1 MDRLLPH
8 DARWPKGLDR
18 CRVNYDNHLDH
29 QCHRDAVLNPPKREP
44 AMTADQSP
52 QPQAPETVG
61 RRRSLTPPKRLWIA
75 MFVLSVLLVIV
86 RGVDLFGDHA
96 KTNIATWILCFIA
109 VVWVAVWFFFRSGH
123 TRFVRLAVFAG
134 CVLVVGV
141 LCLLFRLDHVDGDL
155 SPVFVFR
162 FSMKPDR
169 LLKLPP
175 TGAGSEAVNVDLRT
189 TTKDDFPGFLG
200 PRRDESVVGVR
211 LSRNWTD
218 RPPELVWKQK
228 IGAGWS
234 AFSVVNG
241 HAVTMEQRGEME
253 MTTCYNVQ
261 TGQLEW
267 SHSTEARFE
276 RLEAGV
282 GPRSTPTIDEGMVF
296 ALGAKGHLAC
306 LDGANG
312 KPLWEMDLLKE
323 FDIPSE
329 ENEEI
334 VLWGR
339 SASPLVVGEK
349 LIVPIG
355 GRKEG
360 PLVALAAFDKRSGKL
375 LWKGGRRQIS
385 YCSPGLATLADVEQI
400 LIVNEATASGHD
412 PKTGK
417 VLWEHAWPGHTN
429 ADPNVSQAVPLGAD
443 QVLLSKGYGGGSML
457 LKLEPADGGGFQTQ
471 VVWKKPGVMKTKF
484 NNVAVLDGCGYS
496 LSDGVLECAKLSNGE
511 RTWRQGHYG
520 HGQLLRV
527 GDLLLVLSEKGEVV
541 LVEATPD
548 RPNNVLGRVQ
558 AFADVTWNN
567 LALYGPYLLVRNAE
581 EAACY
586 KLPLE

>member
-1 MDRLLPH
+1 
-8 DARWPKGLDR
+8 
-18 CRVNYDNHLDH
+18 
-29 QCHRDAVLNPPKREP
+29 
-44 AMTADQSP
+44 MTADQSP
-52 QPQAPETVG
+52 QPQAPEIKG
-61 RRRSLTPPKRLWIA
+61 RRRSLTPPKRLWIVLLA
-75 MFVLSVLLVIV
+75 LSVLLVIV

-96 KTNIATWILCFIA
+96 ITNIATWILCFIA

-123 TRFVRLAVFAG
+123 TRLVRLAVFAG
-134 CVLVVGV
+134 CVLVLGA
-141 LCLLFRLDHVDGDL
+141 LCALFDLDRVDGDL

-162 FSMKPDR
+162 FSTKPDR

-175 TGAGSEAVNVDLRT
+175 SDVESEAVNVDLRT

-200 PRRDESVVGVR
+200 PRRDESVDGVR

-218 RPPELVWKQK
+218 RPPELVWKRK

-253 MTTCYNVQ
+253 MTTCYNVL
-261 TGQLEW
+261 TGDLEW
-267 SHSTEARFE
+267 AHSTEARFE
-276 RLEAGV
+276 RIEAGI

-296 ALGAKGHLAC
+296 ALGALGHLAC

-312 KPLWEMDLLKE
+312 KPLWEKDLLKE

-329 ENEEI
+329 ENAEI

-375 LWKGGRRQIS
+375 LWKGGQRQIS
-385 YCSPGLATLADVEQI
+385 YCSPRLATVAGVEQI
-400 LIVNEATASGHD
+400 LIVNEASASGHD

-417 VLWEHAWPGHTN
+417 VLWEHERPGRTN
-429 ADPNVSQAVPLGAD
+429 ADPNVSQAVPFAAD
-443 QVLLSKGYGGGSML
+443 QVLLSKGYGGGGML
-457 LKLEPADGGGFQTQ
+457 LRLQPADSGGFQTQ
-471 VVWKKPGVMKTKF
+471 IVWKNPRVLKTKF
-484 NNVAVLDGCGYS
+484 NNVAVLDGCGYG
-496 LSDGVLECAKLSNGE
+496 LSDGVLECANLSDGQ
-511 RTWRQGHYG
+511 RKWRQGRYG

-527 GDLLLVLSEKGEVV
+527 GDLLLVLSEQGEVV

-548 RPNNVLGRVQ
+548 RPNNVLGRFQ
-558 AFADVTWNN
+558 AIEGLTWNN
-567 LALYGPYLLVRNAE
+567 LALYGRYLLVRNAE

-586 KLPLE
+586 KLPLEE